1 MAEGLGGHGPDFKA
15 RTDLAER
22 EEKAK
27 IKGRRQQEAPERLD
41 HRHPETGQYSG
52 SSEPPRSLIGRILRR
67 IVG

>member
-1 MAEGLGGHGPDFKA
+1 MVFGHGPDFKA

-27 IKGRRQQEAPERLD
+27 IEGRRQQEAPERLD
-41 HRHPETGQYSG
+41 HRHPEAGQQHSRNE
-52 SSEPPRSLIGRILRR
+52 SPPGLFSRIVRR